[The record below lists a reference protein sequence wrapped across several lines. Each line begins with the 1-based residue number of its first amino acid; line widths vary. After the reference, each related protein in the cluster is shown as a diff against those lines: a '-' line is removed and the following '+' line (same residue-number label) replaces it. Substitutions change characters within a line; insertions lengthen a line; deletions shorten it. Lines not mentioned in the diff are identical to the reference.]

1 MIGAVIGILVVGAVV
16 AAFLAY
22 QRSQARQQAVPIS
35 PDDPEMA
42 DARATAAS
50 TIGEFRK
57 LYAEHQNSS
66 RVKVPVTSSSGVLEW
81 MVGDVVALTEFNVTV
96 QLHGRP
102 ATQRG
107 TFEPVQVF
115 SVKEIA
121 DWLVLTRDGKY
132 RGGFTQRVHFERMR
146 KAGTLVGTAA
156 EEASKFD

>member
-1 MIGAVIGILVVGAVV
+1 MGGAIIGILVVGAVV

-22 QRSQARQQAVPIS
+22 QQSQTREQAAPILS
-35 PDDPEMA
+35 DDPEMA

-57 LYAEHQNSS
+57 LYAENQNSS
-66 RVKVPVTSSSGVLEW
+66 RVKVPVTSSSGVREW

-102 ATQRG
+102 ATHRG
-107 TFEPVQVF
+107 SFDPVQAF
-115 SVKEIA
+115 PVKEIA

-146 KAGTLVGTAA
+146 KAGTLVGAEA
-156 EEASKFD
+156 EEAARFD